1 MNKKFQTSFGLK
13 NRHIQT
19 LYSSLFTMFPWGRKL
34 PKIELKIEKFEL
46 GDGDFLECYWH
57 NKPKHDSNA
66 PVVILFHGLAGSYK
80 SPYIQGTMQELAKNG
95 FASVLMHFRGCSGIP
110 NNLPRSY
117 HSGESGD
124 ALEWLKH
131 VNSSFPNSKIFTIGY
146 SLGGNMML
154 KLLGELEKNSP
165 ITAAI
170 SVSAP
175 MQLDICADK
184 MDRGF
189 SKFYQHILLKDLNAA
204 LTKKYDR
211 FDMNSHLNLN
221 KSEIKNL
228 KTFWEFDGAYT
239 APIHG
244 FESAQDYYTKCSSKQ
259 FLKDIKTPTLII
271 HSSDDPFMTT
281 NILPNKDEISQYV
294 TLEVSNNGGHVGFIG
309 GTFFKPEFWL
319 EKRVV
324 NYFTAFLVPT
334 SSKPSVP

>member
-1 MNKKFQTSFGLK
+1 MGKKFIPSFILK

-19 LYSSLFTMFPWGRKL
+19 LYSSLFRTFPNIDMEVERFNL
-34 PKIELKIEKFEL
+34 E
-46 GDGDFLECYWH
+46 DGDFLECYWH
-57 NKPKHDSNA
+57 NKPEANA
-66 PVVILFHGLAGSYK
+66 NTPIVILFHGLAGSYK

-95 FASVLMHFRGCSGIP
+95 FASVIMHFRGCSGVE
-110 NNLPRSY
+110 NSLPRSY

-124 ALEWLKH
+124 ALQWINH
-131 VNSSFPNSKIFTIGY
+131 ITSSFPNSKIFTIGY

-154 KLLGELEKNSP
+154 KLLGELGDKSP

-175 MQLDICADK
+175 MQLDVCANK
-184 MDRGF
+184 MDKGF

-204 LTKKYDR
+204 LTRKYDK
-211 FDMNSHLNLN
+211 FDMYSHLNI
-221 KSEIKNL
+221 KKAEVKNL

-259 FLKDIKTPTLII
+259 FLKDIKTPTLIV

-281 NILPNKDEISQYV
+281 EILPNENEISKYI
-294 TLEVSNNGGHVGFIG
+294 TLEVSQHGGHVGFIE
-309 GTFFKPEFWL
+309 GTFFKPKFWL

-324 NYFTAFLVPT
+324 SYFTA
-334 SSKPSVP
+334 S

>member
-1 MNKKFQTSFGLK
+1 MSKKFKPKFGLK

-19 LYSSLFTMFPWGRKL
+19 LYSSLFRKL
-34 PKIELKIEKFEL
+34 PHIDLEVERFEL
-46 GDGDFLECYWH
+46 SDGDFLECYWH
-57 NKPKHDSNA
+57 NKPKHNSKT
-66 PVVILFHGLAGSYK
+66 PIVILFHGLAGSYK

-95 FASVLMHFRGCSGIP
+95 FASVIMHFRGCSGVA
-110 NNLPRSY
+110 NALPRSY

-124 ALEWLKH
+124 ALEWINYITSNFKH
-131 VNSSFPNSKIFTIGY
+131 SKLFTIGY

-154 KLLGELEKNSP
+154 KLLGELGDSSP

-175 MQLDICADK
+175 LQLDICANR

-189 SKFYQHILLKDLNAA
+189 SKFYQHILLKDLNTA
-204 LTKKYDR
+204 LEKKYDK
-211 FDMNSHLNLN
+211 FDMHSHLNMK
-221 KSEIKNL
+221 KSEIRNL

-271 HSSDDPFMTT
+271 HSKDDPFMT
-281 NILPNKDEISQYV
+281 NEILPSKDEISEYI
-294 TLEVSNNGGHVGFIG
+294 TLELLENGGHVGFIQG
-309 GTFFKPEFWL
+309 SFFKPDYWL

-324 NYFTAFLVPT
+324 NYFTAF
-334 SSKPSVP
+334 